1 MTMCPSLL
9 RSRRGSTA
17 AEFAMVLPLLV
28 ILLFAIIDGGRFAWE
43 YNRAEKATQVGAR
56 MAVVTDVLSTGLRDN
71 DYVGVIVG
79 GETIDPG
86 ERIPADALGTIICDN
101 SGCTCTGACAGIGSG
116 YDAAAFA
123 RLVDRMND
131 IKPDIGPA
139 NVEVVYRGSGLGYA
153 GDPTGMDLS
162 PLVTVRLKDL
172 QFQPITSLLLASF
185 TMPSFTS
192 TLTAEDGVGVAS
204 N

>member
-1 MTMCPSLL
+1 MTTRASLIQ
-9 RSRRGSTA
+9 SRRGSTA

-71 DYVGVIVG
+71 DYVGVVVG
-79 GETIDPG
+79 GETVDPG
-86 ERIPADALGTIICDN
+86 ERIPAEALGAIVCN
-101 SGCTCTGACAGIGSG
+101 SSSCTCTGACDGIGTG

-153 GDPTGMDLS
+153 GDPTGMDMS
-162 PLVTVRLKDL
+162 PLVTVRLKQL
-172 QFQPITSLLLASF
+172 QFQPLTSLMLASVP
-185 TMPSFTS
+185 MPSFTS